1 MRGGVSEWM
10 YEPFTGK
17 LSSPRAWGCFPHLV
31 TPLAFNAVFPTCV
44 GVFPQRKIDRARYIS
59 LPHVRGGVS
68 RGVQERH
75 GQALSSPRA
84 WGCFERHK
92 HLVDRGGVFPT
103 CVGVFLTRPLA
114 AKRCARLPHVRG
126 GVSLISSHQPSRSW
140 SSPRAWGCFHPFYQ
154 EQNHQPVF
162 PTCVGVFPFRR
173 WWWRRFVRL
182 PHVRG
187 GVSKIPCV
195 LL

>member
-1 MRGGVSEWM
+1 MRSAK
-10 YEPFTGK
+10 TGAS
-17 LSSPRAWGCFPHLV
+17 SSPRAWGCFPSP
-31 TPLAFNAVFPTCV
+31 TYTTLAFSVFPTCVGVFLSEHPCQSVQTGLPHVRGGVSSIRDSVKRLLESSPRAWGCFFVSPRCGTCRGVFPTCV
-44 GVFPQRKIDRARYIS
+44 GVFP
-59 LPHVRGGVS
+59 
-68 RGVQERH
+68 ERH
-75 GQALSSPRA
+75 
-84 WGCFERHK
+84 CE
-92 HLVDRGGVFPT
+92 
-103 CVGVFLTRPLA
+103 
-114 AKRCARLPHVRG
+114 AREGEGLPHVRG